1 MNTDLSINLSLT
13 PELSGELNKSSGMLA
28 YIKEAYP
35 LIEDGETS
43 NLCAADRKNCLAVV
57 ARLKELKT
65 GFVAPAKQIIAQAEA
80 LFDGPMDNAKA
91 AADHCGTLLLGWQAK
106 EAERV
111 AAERR
116 KQDEAERKIR
126 AEAEAKAA
134 AIRAKAEQE
143 AREATRK
150 AAEAQEAIRK
160 AEAEGNAK
168 EAAKAAAAA
177 AKQAAEA
184 ESRAEA
190 DRAKAAQIEAEATA
204 RVAAMPTAEVAKTEG
219 FGGRKNWKAE
229 LAVPTEQDAIM
240 AIVKAIP
247 QRPELIAFLTLDM
260 TALHKAAKSYENN
273 MNIPG
278 VRAVNKVVAV
288 SK

>member
-1 MNTDLSINLSLT
+1 MNTDLSINLSIT

-35 LIEDGETS
+35 IIEDSETS

-116 KQDEAERKIR
+116 VAEAAAAKLR
-126 AEAEAKAA
+126 AEADAKAA

-143 AREATRK
+143 AKEAARKARE
-150 AAEAQEAIRK
+150 AAEAVRQ
-160 AEAEGNAK
+160 AEADGKAR
-168 EAAKAAAAA
+168 EAAKIAAAA

-184 ESRAEA
+184 EARTEA
-190 DRAKAAQIEAEATA
+190 DLIKAAQIEAEAAA
-204 RVAAMPTAEVAKTEG
+204 RVVPVTEATNVAG
-219 FGGRKNWKAE
+219 FGSRKNWKAE
-229 LAVPTEQDAIM
+229 LSVPTEQDAIR

-247 QRPELIAFLTLDM
+247 SRPELIAFLTLDM

-278 VRAVNKVVAV
+278 LRAINKAVAV